1 MSFGAKRL
9 CDPELIRERS
19 IMREHLFRGKLKNKE
34 KWMDKGEWIEGSLLC
49 YDVEGMIACR
59 IIESLLTGGR
69 EARAIAYEVDP
80 ETVCEYTGEIDKNNR
95 RIFENDITKLVLSNG
110 EVRYFRVSFK
120 KVVRKVLC
128 HPDFDDDIAKVE
140 LNAVCFEWNGYE
152 LFPCIDDNGVSDA
165 SKMEVVGNIFDDPEL
180 M

>member
-80 ETVCEYTGEIDKNNR
+80 ETVCQYTGLADKNGR
-95 RIFENDITKLVLSNG
+95 KIFEGDIIEIRNKKRHFLSQIEWDCTCGGFLFRDTKEGSECGLDAITPFGIYGAV
-110 EVRYFRVSFK
+110 
-120 KVVRKVLC
+120 KV
-128 HPDFDDDIAKVE
+128 I
-140 LNAVCFEWNGYE
+140 
-152 LFPCIDDNGVSDA
+152 
-165 SKMEVVGNIFDDPEL
+165 GNIFDNKEL
-180 M
+180 ME

>member
-49 YDVEGMIACR
+49 YDVEGMIECR

-80 ETVCEYTGEIDKNNR
+80 ETVCQYTGWADKKSRIYEGDIFQASDGDYIQRYIITWSEDSLEWSAECIGDPDGTLPLCEFKIEEID
-95 RIFENDITKLVLSNG
+95 VLGNKFDNPQLTEKG
-110 EVRYFRVSFK
+110 GGFTYEHD
-120 KVVRKVLC
+120 RK
-128 HPDFDDDIAKVE
+128 
-140 LNAVCFEWNGYE
+140 
-152 LFPCIDDNGVSDA
+152 
-165 SKMEVVGNIFDDPEL
+165 
-180 M
+180 